1 MAGAPSLPQRLG
13 GMGLVLHHTGHSTTR
28 KAFGRAYRIIRR
40 IYIYINIYFYIY
52 IYLFLYI
59 YIYRCVAHS
68 SKRTASSTRISLGQ
82 PPTVRCS
89 LSATFR
95 HSFDKL
101 AWSYS
106 TVKPTANF
114 DHIQVLNTKWSYQMD
129 GSYRRISHCLFCERS
144 PQQLP
149 WECHLQL
156 WYPFDHD
163 PSMIRTW
170 TRHLAPACSPM
181 LLVAVRR
188 RILYWKLPAFRAP
201 AIYSNFTKC
210 CACHEKWHCNITKC
224 CACHQNWHCM
234 TLRHHQI
241 QCLPHHEMLLRL
253 PR

>member
-1 MAGAPSLPQRLG
+1 MHTGKAQPTAAYAIHKCASLTAAHALQGAENFPGAQMAGAPSLPQRLG

-40 IYIYINIYFYIY
+40 IYIYISIY
-52 IYLFLYI
+52 ICISISI

-114 DHIQVLNTKWSYQMD
+114 DHIQVLNTK
-129 GSYRRISHCLFCERS
+129 
-144 PQQLP
+144 
-149 WECHLQL
+149 
-156 WYPFDHD
+156 
-163 PSMIRTW
+163 
-170 TRHLAPACSPM
+170 
-181 LLVAVRR
+181 
-188 RILYWKLPAFRAP
+188 
-201 AIYSNFTKC
+201 
-210 CACHEKWHCNITKC
+210 
-224 CACHQNWHCM
+224 
-234 TLRHHQI
+234 
-241 QCLPHHEMLLRL
+241 
-253 PR
+253 